1 MSSSNEPCDV
11 VGTAK
16 IIGYIDEPP
25 KAQPSSSS
33 SEAAAPTSAPTPENI
48 EAPSLATGSST
59 KSLNGGMASLKL
71 SSSAKAGLFTAGTTM
86 FKLMGGD
93 FDEDTLIANS
103 WSSCNAE
110 TFSLRIGPNYN
121 RNKQK
126 GPSPT
131 SFYEVAG
138 VE

>member
-1 MSSSNEPCDV
+1 MSSSNEPSDV

-25 KAQPSSSS
+25 KVSSSSS
-33 SEAAAPTSAPTPENI
+33 SEPSTATSV
-48 EAPSLATGSST
+48 PSTDNAIPPSSASASST
-59 KSLNGGMASLKL
+59 KSLNDGMSSLKL
-71 SSSAKAGLFTAGTTM
+71 SPSAKAGLLRAGSTM
-86 FKLMGGD
+86 FKIMGAD

-103 WSSCNAE
+103 WSTCNAE

-121 RNKQK
+121 KNKQK
-126 GPSPT
+126 GPSPP
-131 SFYEVAG
+131 SLYEVAG